1 MKKRIFLSIC
11 LTSITAV
18 LLTLFIVTVV
28 LYRNFVE
35 EIKKEIMSAS
45 VYIALALDNS
55 SEDILALASYK
66 TKHRITLID
75 AEGTVL
81 FDNFSDIRKMD
92 NHLMRPE
99 VQTALKYGSGESTR
113 TSDTLLEQTYY
124 HAVVLKDGRIIRLA
138 NTTRSFFGIIEN
150 ALFLLF
156 FIMFIVAAIAISAAR
171 LLTKMIMTPIYNVNL
186 ESPLDNSAYDEFAPL
201 FIKIDR
207 QNKEINEKIAQLE
220 AKKNELSCI
229 TENMSEGLIILGK
242 DKTVLSANKSAK
254 LLFNLDHMD
263 LHKEHYLSVCR
274 DPVFSKTAEES
285 LSGKS
290 STGKLE
296 KDGRIFQILA
306 SPVLSG
312 HSSIGA
318 VLFIVDNTD
327 KERAEKMRREFSAN
341 VSHELKTPLTSI
353 IGYTE
358 IMQNGIAKP
367 EDSVRFISLIHTEGK
382 RLLSLIEDI
391 IKISRLEEN
400 SAKEKQEL
408 LEPVDISSI
417 CSSVVKEL
425 EHKALEFNVTL
436 KTRLPETPVIIQGI
450 PITLHEMIFNVC
462 DNAVTYNKEG
472 GSVTVDVIQNFEREN
487 IEVIIRD
494 TGIGI
499 APEHQSRIFERFYRV
514 DKSHSKKTGGTGLG
528 LAIVKHGAQLMN
540 AKVFL
545 SSEFGKGTTVS
556 FIFRS

>member
-1 MKKRIFLSIC
+1 MKKRIFFSIC
-11 LTSITAV
+11 LTSIAAV
-18 LLTLFIVTVV
+18 LLTLSIVTVV

-45 VYIALALDNS
+45 VYIVLALDNS
-55 SEDILALASYK
+55 TEDILALASYK
-66 TKHRITLID
+66 AKHRITLID
-75 AEGTVL
+75 ADGTVL

-99 VQTALKYGSGESTR
+99 VQSALQNGSGESTR

-124 HAVVLKDGRIIRLA
+124 HAALLKDGRIIRLA

-150 ALFLLF
+150 ALFMLF
-156 FIMFIVAAIAISAAR
+156 FILFIVAAIAISVAR

-186 ESPLDNSAYDEFAPL
+186 ESPLDNSAYDEFSPL

-207 QNKEINEKIAQLE
+207 QNKEIKEKITQLE

-254 LLFNLDHMD
+254 LLFNLDHLD

-274 DPVFSKTAEES
+274 DPVFSKTAEEA

-353 IGYTE
+353 IGYAE
-358 IMQNGIAKP
+358 IMQNGIAKQ
-367 EDSVRFISLIHTEGK
+367 EDSSKFISLIYSEGQ

-400 SAKEKQEL
+400 SAKDKQEL
-408 LEPVDISSI
+408 LESVDICSI

-425 EHKALEFNVTL
+425 EHKAREFNVSFETC
-436 KTRLPETPVIIQGI
+436 LPETPVIIQGI
-450 PITLHEMIFNVC
+450 PLTLHEMIFNVC

-472 GSVTVDVIQNFEREN
+472 GSVTIEVLQNFEREN
-487 IEVIIRD
+487 IEIIISD

-540 AKVFL
+540 SKVFL
-545 SSEFGKGTTVS
+545 SSELGKGTMVS

>member
-11 LTSITAV
+11 FTSITAV

-124 HAVVLKDGRIIRLA
+124 HAVVLKDGKIIRLA

-290 STGKLE
+290 STGKFE

-400 SAKEKQEL
+400 SAKDKQEL

>member
-207 QNKEINEKIAQLE
+207 QNKEIKEKIAQLE

-400 SAKEKQEL
+400 SAKDKQEL

-425 EHKALEFNVTL
+425 EHKALEF
-436 KTRLPETPVIIQGI
+436 
-450 PITLHEMIFNVC
+450 
-462 DNAVTYNKEG
+462 
-472 GSVTVDVIQNFEREN
+472 
-487 IEVIIRD
+487 
-494 TGIGI
+494 
-499 APEHQSRIFERFYRV
+499 
-514 DKSHSKKTGGTGLG
+514 
-528 LAIVKHGAQLMN
+528 
-540 AKVFL
+540 
-545 SSEFGKGTTVS
+545 
-556 FIFRS
+556 

>member
-1 MKKRIFLSIC
+1 MKKRIFFSIC
-11 LTSITAV
+11 LTSIAAV
-18 LLTLFIVTVV
+18 LLTLSIVTVV

-45 VYIALALDNS
+45 VYIVLALDNS
-55 SEDILALASYK
+55 TEDILALASYK
-66 TKHRITLID
+66 AKHRITLID
-75 AEGTVL
+75 ADGTVL

-99 VQTALKYGSGESTR
+99 VQSALQNGSGESTR

-124 HAVVLKDGRIIRLA
+124 HAALLKDGRIIRLA

-150 ALFLLF
+150 ALFMLF
-156 FIMFIVAAIAISAAR
+156 FILFIVAAIAISVAH

-186 ESPLDNSAYDEFAPL
+186 ESPLDNSAYDEFSPL

-207 QNKEINEKIAQLE
+207 QNKEIKEKITQLE

-254 LLFNLDHMD
+254 LLFNLDHLD

-274 DPVFSKTAEES
+274 DPVFSKTAEEA

-353 IGYTE
+353 IGYAE
-358 IMQNGIAKP
+358 IMQNGIAKQ
-367 EDSVRFISLIHTEGK
+367 EDSSKFISLIYSEGQ

-400 SAKEKQEL
+400 SAKDKQEL
-408 LEPVDISSI
+408 LESVDICSI

-425 EHKALEFNVTL
+425 EHKAREFNVSF
-436 KTRLPETPVIIQGI
+436 KTCLPETPVIIQGI
-450 PITLHEMIFNVC
+450 PLTLHEMIFNVC

-472 GSVTVDVIQNFEREN
+472 GSVTIEVLQNFEREN
-487 IEVIIRD
+487 IEIIISD

-540 AKVFL
+540 SKVFL
-545 SSEFGKGTTVS
+545 SSELGKGTMVS

>member
-11 LTSITAV
+11 FTSITAV

-124 HAVVLKDGRIIRLA
+124 HAVVLKDGKIIRLA

-400 SAKEKQEL
+400 SAKDKQEL

>member
-124 HAVVLKDGRIIRLA
+124 HAVVLKDGKIIRLA

-290 STGKLE
+290 STGKFE

>member
-156 FIMFIVAAIAISAAR
+156 FILFIVAAIAISAAR
-171 LLTKMIMTPIYNVNL
+171 LLTKMIMTPIYIVNL

-207 QNKEINEKIAQLE
+207 QNKEIKEKIAQLE

-274 DPVFSKTAEES
+274 DSVFSKTAEES

-367 EDSVRFISLIHTEGK
+367 EDSVSFISLIHTEGK

-400 SAKEKQEL
+400 SAKDKQEL

>member
-1 MKKRIFLSIC
+1 
-11 LTSITAV
+11 
-18 LLTLFIVTVV
+18 
-28 LYRNFVE
+28 
-35 EIKKEIMSAS
+35 
-45 VYIALALDNS
+45 
-55 SEDILALASYK
+55 
-66 TKHRITLID
+66 
-75 AEGTVL
+75 
-81 FDNFSDIRKMD
+81 
-92 NHLMRPE
+92 MRPE
-99 VQTALKYGSGESTR
+99 VQSALQNGSGESTR

-124 HAVVLKDGRIIRLA
+124 HAALLKDGRIIRLA

-150 ALFLLF
+150 ALFMLF
-156 FIMFIVAAIAISAAR
+156 FILFIVAAIAISVAR

-186 ESPLDNSAYDEFAPL
+186 ESPLDNSAYDEFSPL

-207 QNKEINEKIAQLE
+207 QNKEIKEKITQLE

-254 LLFNLDHMD
+254 LLFNLDHLD

-274 DPVFSKTAEES
+274 DPVFSKTAEEA

-353 IGYTE
+353 IGYAE
-358 IMQNGIAKP
+358 IMQNGIAKQ
-367 EDSVRFISLIHTEGK
+367 EDSSKFISLIYSEGQ

-400 SAKEKQEL
+400 SAKDKQEL
-408 LEPVDISSI
+408 LESVDICSI

-425 EHKALEFNVTL
+425 EHKAREFNVSFETC
-436 KTRLPETPVIIQGI
+436 LPETPVIIQGI
-450 PITLHEMIFNVC
+450 PLTLHEMIFNVC

-472 GSVTVDVIQNFEREN
+472 GSVTIEVLQNFEREN
-487 IEVIIRD
+487 IEIIISD

-514 DKSHSKKTGGTGLG
+514 DKSHSKKTGGTVG
-528 LAIVKHGAQLMN
+528 LAIVKHAP
-540 AKVFL
+540 
-545 SSEFGKGTTVS
+545 
-556 FIFRS
+556 

>member
-207 QNKEINEKIAQLE
+207 QNKEIKEKIAQLE

-274 DPVFSKTAEES
+274 DPVFSKTAEVS

-367 EDSVRFISLIHTEGK
+367 EDSVSFISLIHTEGK

-400 SAKEKQEL
+400 SAKDKQEL

>member
-207 QNKEINEKIAQLE
+207 QNKEIKEKIAQLE

-367 EDSVRFISLIHTEGK
+367 EDSVSFISLIHTEGK

-400 SAKEKQEL
+400 SAKDKQEL

>member
-45 VYIALALDNS
+45 VYIVLALDNS
-55 SEDILALASYK
+55 TEDILALASYK
-66 TKHRITLID
+66 AKHRITLID
-75 AEGTVL
+75 ADGTVL

-207 QNKEINEKIAQLE
+207 QNKEIKEKIAQLE

-400 SAKEKQEL
+400 SAKEKQEF

>member
-207 QNKEINEKIAQLE
+207 QNKEIKEKIAQLE

-400 SAKEKQEL
+400 SAKEKQEF

>member
-207 QNKEINEKIAQLE
+207 QNKEIKEKIAQLE

-400 SAKEKQEL
+400 SAKDKQEL

>member
-171 LLTKMIMTPIYNVNL
+171 LLTKMIMTPIYIVNL

-207 QNKEINEKIAQLE
+207 QNKEIKEKIAQLE

-274 DPVFSKTAEES
+274 DSVFSKTAEES

-367 EDSVRFISLIHTEGK
+367 EDSVSFISLIHTEGK

-400 SAKEKQEL
+400 SAKDKQEL

>member
-1 MKKRIFLSIC
+1 MKKRIFFSIC
-11 LTSITAV
+11 LTSIAAV
-18 LLTLFIVTVV
+18 LLTLSIVTVV

-55 SEDILALASYK
+55 TEDILALASYK

-75 AEGTVL
+75 ADGTVL

-99 VQTALKYGSGESTR
+99 VQSALQNGSGESTR

-124 HAVVLKDGRIIRLA
+124 HAVLLKDGRIIRLA

-150 ALFLLF
+150 ALFMLF
-156 FIMFIVAAIAISAAR
+156 FIMFIIAAIAISAAR

-186 ESPLDNSAYDEFAPL
+186 DSPLDNSAYDEFSPL
-201 FIKIDR
+201 FVKIDR
-207 QNKEINEKIAQLE
+207 QNKEIKEKITQLE

-254 LLFNLDHMD
+254 LLFNLDHLD
-263 LHKEHYLSVCR
+263 LHKEPYLSVCR
-274 DPVFSKTAEES
+274 DPVFSKTAEEA

-353 IGYTE
+353 IGYAE
-358 IMQNGIAKP
+358 IMQNGIAKQ
-367 EDSVRFISLIHTEGK
+367 EDSSKFISLIYTEGQ

-400 SAKEKQEL
+400 SAKDKQEL
-408 LEPVDISSI
+408 LESVDICSI
-417 CSSVVKEL
+417 CISVVKEL
-425 EHKALEFNVTL
+425 EHKAREFNVSF
-436 KTRLPETPVIIQGI
+436 KTRLPENPVIIQGI
-450 PITLHEMIFNVC
+450 PLTLHEMIFNVC
-462 DNAVTYNKEG
+462 DNAVTYNKEDG
-472 GSVTVDVIQNFEREN
+472 FVTIEVIQNFEREN
-487 IEVIIRD
+487 IEIIISD

-540 AKVFL
+540 SKVFL
-545 SSEFGKGTTVS
+545 SSELGKGTTVS

>member
-1 MKKRIFLSIC
+1 
-11 LTSITAV
+11 
-18 LLTLFIVTVV
+18 
-28 LYRNFVE
+28 
-35 EIKKEIMSAS
+35 
-45 VYIALALDNS
+45 
-55 SEDILALASYK
+55 
-66 TKHRITLID
+66 
-75 AEGTVL
+75 
-81 FDNFSDIRKMD
+81 
-92 NHLMRPE
+92 
-99 VQTALKYGSGESTR
+99 
-113 TSDTLLEQTYY
+113 
-124 HAVVLKDGRIIRLA
+124 
-138 NTTRSFFGIIEN
+138 
-150 ALFLLF
+150 
-156 FIMFIVAAIAISAAR
+156 MFIVAAIAISAAR

-242 DKTVLSANKSAK
+242 DKTVLSANKSTK

-400 SAKEKQEL
+400 SAKDKQEL